1 MIRIRRPLMFA
12 ATALAALGLFASA
25 QAADLP
31 VGALVAGDK
40 AAEFECKEAV
50 NAEGPVDLKS
60 LRGRV
65 VLLELFS
72 TG

>member
-1 MIRIRRPLMFA
+1 MTIRRPLMFA
-12 ATALAALGLFASA
+12 ASALLALGLLAPASA
-25 QAADLP
+25 GP
-31 VGALVAGDK
+31 TPPGAIDAGDK
-40 AAEFECKEAV
+40 APDFECKEAV
-50 NAEGPVDLKS
+50 NADGPLTLAG

>member
-1 MIRIRRPLMFA
+1 MPRTRRPLLFV
-12 ATALAALGLFASA
+12 ATALAALGLFAHA
-25 QAADLP
+25 HAADLP
-31 VGALVAGDK
+31 AGALVAGDK
-40 AAEFECKEAV
+40 AAEFECKDVV
-50 NAEGPVDLKS
+50 NADGPISLKS

>member
-1 MIRIRRPLMFA
+1 MTRTRRPLLFV
-12 ATALAALGLFASA
+12 ATALAALGLFATA
-25 QAADLP
+25 HAADLP
-31 VGALVAGDK
+31 AGALVAGDM

-50 NAEGPVDLKS
+50 NAEGPVTLKS

-65 VLLELFS
+65 ILLELFS

>member
-1 MIRIRRPLMFA
+1 MTRIRRPLMFA
-12 ATALAALGLFASA
+12 ASALLALGLLAPASA
-25 QAADLP
+25 GPAGPDVGDLAP
-31 VGALVAGDK
+31 D
-40 AAEFECKEAV
+40 FECKEAV
-50 NAEGPVDLKS
+50 NADAPFTLAD